1 MSTPSENMRG
11 ALFMVGSMAFFTLN
25 DACVKAIGSAMPL
38 SQLLVM
44 RGVLASIFVV
54 LIAWKIGALR
64 FDISRRDW
72 TLLGLRT
79 AGEIGAAYFFLEAL
93 RQMEIANVTAVLQ
106 VLPLSVAL
114 GAWLLF
120 KENLGWRRLLAI
132 LVGFGGMLLIV
143 RPGPDGFN
151 EGSILVLIAVLFI
164 TVRDLVTRKI
174 SSAVPSMMG
183 AFTASVGVTVFA
195 GLMSFGI
202 EWVPVNGRNMGLIVT
217 TSVLIGFAYLCSIL
231 TMRVGEI
238 AFIAPFR
245 YTSLVW
251 ALILGLVIFDEWPD
265 GVTLLGAVIVV
276 ATGLFTLYRETRA
289 ARRQAKVRRT

>member
-1 MSTPSENMRG
+1 MSTPSENLRG
-11 ALFMVGSMAFFTLN
+11 ALFMMGSMAFFTLN
-25 DACVKAIGSAMPL
+25 DTLIKSLGSGIPL

-44 RGVLASIFVV
+44 RGVLASVFVA
-54 LIAWKIGALR
+54 LIAWKIGALK
-64 FDISRRDW
+64 FDLPSRDW
-72 TLLGLRT
+72 GLLGLRT

-114 GAWLLF
+114 GAWLF
-120 KENLGWRRLLAI
+120 FREPLGWRRLLAI
-132 LVGFGGMLLIV
+132 LVGFCGMLLIV

-151 EGSILVLIAVLFI
+151 EGSILVMIAVLFI
-164 TVRDLVTRKI
+164 TVRDLATRRM
-174 SSAVPSMMG
+174 SAAVPSMMG
-183 AFTASVGVTVFA
+183 AFTASVGVTLFA
-195 GLMSFGI
+195 GAMSIGS
-202 EWVPVNGRNMGLIVT
+202 EWVPVDGREVTIIVG

-238 AFIAPFR
+238 SFIAPFR

-251 ALILGLVIFDEWPD
+251 ALILGFLVFDEWPD
-265 GVTLLGAVIVV
+265 GLTLIGAFIVV

-289 ARRQAKVRRT
+289 IRLHRKARRT

>member
-1 MSTPSENMRG
+1 MSTPSENLRG
-11 ALFMVGSMAFFTLN
+11 ALFMMGSMAFFTLN
-25 DACVKAIGSAMPL
+25 DTLIKSLGSGIPL

-44 RGVLASIFVV
+44 RGVLASVFVA
-54 LIAWKIGALR
+54 LIAWKIGALK
-64 FDISRRDW
+64 FDLPSRDW
-72 TLLGLRT
+72 GLLGLRT

-114 GAWLLF
+114 GAWLF
-120 KENLGWRRLLAI
+120 FREPLGWRRLFAI
-132 LVGFGGMLLIV
+132 LVGFCGMLLIV

-151 EGSILVLIAVLFI
+151 EGSILVMIAVLFI
-164 TVRDLVTRKI
+164 TVRDLATRRM
-174 SSAVPSMMG
+174 SAAVPSMMG
-183 AFTASVGVTVFA
+183 AFTASVGVTLFA
-195 GLMSFGI
+195 GAMSIGS
-202 EWVPVNGRNMGLIVT
+202 EWVPVDGREVTIIVG

-238 AFIAPFR
+238 SFIAPFR

-251 ALILGLVIFDEWPD
+251 ALILGFLVFDEWPD
-265 GVTLLGAVIVV
+265 GLTLIGAFIVV

-289 ARRQAKVRRT
+289 IRLHRKARRT

>member
-1 MSTPSENMRG
+1 
-11 ALFMVGSMAFFTLN
+11 MVGAMAFFTLN

-44 RGVLASIFVV
+44 RGVLASIFVA

-114 GAWLLF
+114 GAWLF
-120 KENLGWRRLLAI
+120 FQERLGWMRLLAI
-132 LVGFGGMLLIV
+132 LIGFGGMLLIV

-151 EGSILVLIAVLFI
+151 EGSTLVLVAVLFI
-164 TVRDLVTRKI
+164 TVRDLVTRQI
-174 SSAVPSMMG
+174 SSKVPSMMG
-183 AFTASVGVTVFA
+183 AFTASVGVTAFA
-195 GLMSFGI
+195 ALMSLGI
-202 EWVPVNGRNMGLIVT
+202 EWVPLEGREAGLIVM
-217 TSVLIGFAYLCSIL
+217 TSILIGFAYLCSVL
-231 TMRVGEI
+231 TMRVGDI

-245 YTSLVW
+245 YTSLIW
-251 ALILGLVIFDEWPD
+251 ALILGLVVFDEWPD
-265 GVTLLGAVIVV
+265 ALTLLGAFIVV

-289 ARRQAKVRRT
+289 IRLQRKARRT